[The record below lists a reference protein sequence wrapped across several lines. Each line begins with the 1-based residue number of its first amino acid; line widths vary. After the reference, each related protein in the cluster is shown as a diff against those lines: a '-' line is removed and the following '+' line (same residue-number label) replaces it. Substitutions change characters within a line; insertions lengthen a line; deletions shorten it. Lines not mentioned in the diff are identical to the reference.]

1 MTTYTFDTLPLDTQ
15 IQILKEQERAALPKF
30 PVSSITR
37 ELRNRGW
44 IYVAAKFSRDFS
56 PEHLMTQDQ
65 ILDEIKIGILS
76 TRSYVSDNLAIG
88 MYTIARSL
96 AKNVVEGSW
105 SERVEA

>member
-1 MTTYTFDTLPLDTQ
+1 MTTYTFETLPLDAQ
-15 IQILKEQERAALPKF
+15 IQILNQQERAALPKF

-44 IYVAAKFSRDFS
+44 IYVAAKFSRDYS

-65 ILDEIKIGILS
+65 ILDEIKIGMLS
-76 TRSYVSDNLAIG
+76 TRSYVADSLAIG
-88 MYTIARSL
+88 METIARSL
-96 AKNVVEGSW
+96 ANNIVEYSW